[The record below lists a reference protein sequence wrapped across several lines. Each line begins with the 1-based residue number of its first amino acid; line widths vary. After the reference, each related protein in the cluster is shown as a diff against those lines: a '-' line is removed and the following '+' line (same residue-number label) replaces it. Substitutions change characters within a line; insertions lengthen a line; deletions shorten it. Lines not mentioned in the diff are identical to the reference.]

1 MDGWYHKL
9 LLVQPRW
16 RAHTHTHTHTPV
28 SLWRRLVSQLFHF
41 LLLFYANQYPPA
53 SAVTDFG
60 HWFLFFFLFPVGRRR
75 RQHSSS
81 LRGIEIDIVP
91 TLLVFTFSRLCVRVF
106 SPSETNNK
114 YIVELII
121 RLRARTH
128 KRGQSIKK
136 FNIKSNWRR
145 WWWHSVQLRWRRRR
159 SIWSGQ

>member
-1 MDGWYHKL
+1 MVSQA
-9 LLVQPRW
+9 LVSSATLAR
-16 RAHTHTHTHTPV
+16 THTHTPV

-60 HWFLFFFLFPVGRRR
+60 HWFLFFYFLFPVGRRR

-121 RLRARTH
+121 RLRARALTNEASRLRNSTS
-128 KRGQSIKK
+128 KAIEDDDDDIQ
-136 FNIKSNWRR
+136 FNWGGG
-145 WWWHSVQLRWRRRR
+145 VDVPF
-159 SIWSGQ
+159 WSGQ